1 MIDRCFESAEKSP
14 IVGGVTSSVTNPE
27 VFK

>member
-1 MIDRCFESAEKSP
+1 MIDRCFESAETSP
-14 IVGGVTSSVTNPE
+14 IVGGVTSSIANPD